1 MRKAT
6 IILAGLAI
14 IVSLAGAVQAA
25 PLLNGAAMWPVVVE
39 PDPVGGVVVGNIVA
53 PFAGP
58 KFSGT
63 LTTTVLTNDVNNP
76 WGPNALTFTFL
87 LQNNAS
93 SIDEI
98 GRLTINDFTGFLTDV
113 SYQLGGGQAPAIAD
127 RNPAGDVVG
136 FSFFGAPIGSGL
148 LRPGATSELLVIQTN
163 ATIFNVSFASV
174 IDGGVAMAPTY
185 APVPEPAT
193 LALVALGGLAMLRR
207 RRN

>member
-6 IILAGLAI
+6 ILLAGFA
-14 IVSLAGAVQAA
+14 VVASLAGAVQAA
-25 PLLNGAAMWPVVVE
+25 PLLNGAVMWPVAVE
-39 PDPVGGVVVGNIVA
+39 PDPVGGVVLAQMMA

-63 LTTTVLTNDVNNP
+63 LTSTVIAGDVSNP
-76 WGPNALTFTFL
+76 YGGLTFTFL
-87 LQNNAS
+87 LQNNPT

-98 GRLTINDFTGFLTDV
+98 GRLTINNFTGFLTDV
-113 SYQLGGGQAPAIAD
+113 SYQLGNGQAPAIAD
-127 RNPAGDVVG
+127 RNPAGDVIG

-148 LRPGATSELLVIQTN
+148 LRPGATSQLLVIQTN

-185 APVPEPAT
+185 APLPEPAT
-193 LALVALGGLAMLRR
+193 LALVAIGGLALLRLR
-207 RRN
+207 KR